1 MFSSKMC
8 WVTKTV
14 NQHTPRGACDD
25 MEPEINCSEL
35 CDSFSGQELDRTPL
49 HDLCRT
55 TITSSHHS
63 RRPISSLSPVL
74 LGIVWTFLSCGLLL
88 IVFLL
93 GFTIRCR
100 KNRIVKMS
108 SPNLNIVTLL
118 GSCLTY
124 SSAYLFGIQDK
135 NALVGSSMETLIQI
149 RLSMLCIGTSLVF
162 GPILGKSWRLYKVFT
177 QRVPDKR
184 VIIKDLQLLGLVA
197 ALVIADVI
205 LLITWV
211 LTDPIQCLQ
220 ILGVSM
226 TVTGRDVSCSLT
238 STHFCASRYSDVW
251 ITLILG
257 CKGLLLLHGAYLAGL
272 AGHVSA
278 PPVNQSLTAVVG
290 VNLVVLAAGL
300 LFVAARYLHPWP
312 NLVFGLTSG
321 GIFVC
326 TTTVNCFI
334 FVPQLKQWKAFEEEN
349 QTIRRMAKYFSTPS
363 RSFHTQYSVEQNC
376 HARGEKSSMERLL
389 TEKNAM
395 IESLQEQVNN
405 AKEKL
410 VRLVSAECAPEPRGW
425 AVPPAPSHSRDVLAA
440 ASARGLAAQGP
451 SECLADS
458 RNDPSA
464 AAQDS
469 QSTSVPSS
477 SVPSLE
483 RHVKEASPS
492 PGQEENIS
500 YLKDFSDHL
509 DSGCSQKPRAGQS
522 QGAERRDR
530 VPTAPHWSLPPAG
543 EGPVPQRQGQL
554 QNSEERQERLSRV
567 NSVIREKLQEV
578 LQDLGLGA
586 EAPLP
591 SSASCPQ
598 QAWKGSAAAS
608 PRKMPLSRE
617 LGFSPYLVRRRR
629 AAQRARSLF
638 PGSAP
643 SYVGHRANR
652 TVSRAHSGLKEQNRS
667 SPCLDPQTAD
677 SRVPRPSSGK
687 PLLLPDP
694 QGKLCTLEGSKQSHT
709 EPQGAGGSPVEFPH
723 QPSGSGR
730 AQCPAAPHLSR
741 ALPDLPEQQQVQ
753 PPGSPGCPSLS
764 SPCNY
769 LDTESS
775 SSDEFFCHCHRPY
788 CEICFQSSSDSS
800 DTGSSDTDLEPA
812 GGLASWEKLWARS
825 KPVVNFKDDLKPTLV

>member
-1 MFSSKMC
+1 
-8 WVTKTV
+8 
-14 NQHTPRGACDD
+14 

-35 CDSFSGQELDRTPL
+35 CDSIPGQELDRSPL

-55 TITSSHHS
+55 ITSSHYS
-63 RRPISSLSPVL
+63 SKTISSLSPVL

-88 IVFLL
+88 IVFFL

-100 KNRIVKMS
+100 NNRIVKMS

-124 SSAYLFGIQDK
+124 SSVYLFGIQDRD
-135 NALVGSSMETLIQI
+135 ALVGGSMETLIQI

-205 LLITWV
+205 LLVTWV

-238 STHFCASRYSDVW
+238 SSHFCASRYSDVW
-251 ITLILG
+251 IALVLV
-257 CKGLLLLHGAYLAGL
+257 CKGLLLLYGAYLAGL
-272 AGHVSA
+272 TDHVSS
-278 PPVNQSLTAVVG
+278 PPVNQSLTIMVG
-290 VNLVVLAAGL
+290 VNLVVVAAGL
-300 LFVAARYLHPWP
+300 LFVVTRYLHSWP

-326 TTTVNCFI
+326 TTTINCFI
-334 FVPQLKQWKAFEEEN
+334 FIPQLKQWKAFEEEN

-363 RSFHTQYSVEQNC
+363 KGFHTQYGEEQSC
-376 HARGEKSSMERLL
+376 HAGGERNSMDRLL

-410 VRLVSAECAPEPRGW
+410 VRLMSAECTLDPAEW
-425 AVPPAPSHSRDVLAA
+425 AVPPASSHSKNILVAT
-440 ASARGLAAQGP
+440 SAHSLVGQGP
-451 SECLADS
+451 SECLSDS
-458 RNDPSA
+458 QNDTSVVV
-464 AAQDS
+464 QDS
-469 QSTSVPSS
+469 QSTGVQ
-477 SVPSLE
+477 SLE
-483 RHVKEASPS
+483 PAVKDTSSS
-492 PGQEENIS
+492 PGQKEKTSN
-500 YLKDFSDHL
+500 LKDVSDHL
-509 DSGCSQKPRAGQS
+509 NLGCNQKPRPEQS
-522 QGAERRDR
+522 QGAERQDQ
-530 VPTAPHWSLPPAG
+530 VLMNHPQNLMPAG

-554 QNSEERQERLSRV
+554 ENSEESQKRLSRV

-578 LQDLGLGA
+578 LQDLGLGP
-586 EAPLP
+586 EPPLP
-591 SSASCPQ
+591 SSLSYPQ
-598 QAWKGSAAAS
+598 QPWKSSAAHS
-608 PRKMPLSRE
+608 FQKIPLTKE
-617 LGFSPYLVRRRR
+617 LGFSPYMVRRRR
-629 AAQRARSLF
+629 AALQARSHF
-638 PGSAP
+638 PGSMP

-652 TVSRAHSGLKEQNRS
+652 TVSGAHSGRLNVRS
-667 SPCLDPQTAD
+667 RDSVCLDPQTAD
-677 SRVPRPSSGK
+677 SRVPNSSSRK
-687 PLLLPDP
+687 TSLLPDP
-694 QGKLCTLEGSKQSHT
+694 QGKPDTLEGSKQSHT
-709 EPQGAGGSPVEFPH
+709 EPQGAGGNHAAFPH
-723 QPSGSGR
+723 QPSGSDW
-730 AQCPAAPHLSR
+730 APCPAAPHLSR
-741 ALPDLPEQQQVQ
+741 ASPDILEQRQLLPLGFPRCLSMS
-753 PPGSPGCPSLS
+753 PPCS
-764 SPCNY
+764 Y

-775 SSDEFFCHCHRPY
+775 SSDELFCRCHRPY

-800 DTGSSDTDLEPA
+800 DSGSSDTDPDTA

-825 KPVVNFKDDLKPTLV
+825 KPIVNFKDDLKPTLV

>member
-1 MFSSKMC
+1 
-8 WVTKTV
+8 
-14 NQHTPRGACDD
+14 

-35 CDSFSGQELDRTPL
+35 CDSFPGQELDRSPL

-55 TITSSHHS
+55 ITSSHYS
-63 RRPISSLSPVL
+63 SKTISSLSPVL

-88 IVFLL
+88 IVFFL

-100 KNRIVKMS
+100 NNRIVKMS

-124 SSAYLFGIQDK
+124 SSIYLFGIQDRD
-135 NALVGSSMETLIQI
+135 ALAGGSMETLIQI

-205 LLITWV
+205 LLVTWV

-251 ITLILG
+251 IALVLV
-257 CKGLLLLHGAYLAGL
+257 CK
-272 AGHVSA
+272 
-278 PPVNQSLTAVVG
+278 
-290 VNLVVLAAGL
+290 
-300 LFVAARYLHPWP
+300 
-312 NLVFGLTSG
+312 
-321 GIFVC
+321 
-326 TTTVNCFI
+326 
-334 FVPQLKQWKAFEEEN
+334 LKQWKAFEEEN

-363 RSFHTQYSVEQNC
+363 KSFHMQYGEEQNC
-376 HARGEKSSMERLL
+376 HTRGEKNSMDRLL

-410 VRLVSAECAPEPRGW
+410 VRLMSAECTFDPPEW
-425 AVPPAPSHSRDVLAA
+425 AIPPTSSHSKNSLTA
-440 ASARGLAAQGP
+440 ASAHSLVAQGP
-451 SECLADS
+451 LECLSDS
-458 RNDPSA
+458 QNDTSIV
-464 AAQDS
+464 AQDS

-477 SVPSLE
+477 SVQSLE
-483 RHVKEASPS
+483 GAVKDTSS
-492 PGQEENIS
+492 SSGQKEKIS
-500 YLKDFSDHL
+500 NFKDFSGHL
-509 DSGCSQKPRAGQS
+509 NLGCSQKPQPEQS
-522 QGAERRDR
+522 RGAERRDQ
-530 VPTAPHWSLPPAG
+530 VPMNPHQSVIPGG

-554 QNSEERQERLSRV
+554 ENSEEPQKRLSRV

-578 LQDLGLGA
+578 LQDLGLGP

-591 SSASCPQ
+591 SSPSYTQQPWKNPQ
-598 QAWKGSAAAS
+598 KI
-608 PRKMPLSRE
+608 PLSKE
-617 LGFSPYLVRRRR
+617 LGFSPYMVRRRR
-629 AAQRARSLF
+629 AALRARSHF
-638 PGSAP
+638 PGSIP
-643 SYVGHRANR
+643 SYMGHRANR
-652 TVSRAHSGLKEQNRS
+652 TVSGAHGGLNVQNRDS
-667 SPCLDPQTAD
+667 LCLDPQTAG
-677 SRVPRPSSGK
+677 SRAPKPSSRK
-687 PLLLPDP
+687 PSLFPDP
-694 QGKLCTLEGSKQSHT
+694 QGKLGTLEGSKQSQT
-709 EPQGAGGSPVEFPH
+709 EPQGTRGSQAAFAH
-723 QPSGSGR
+723 QPSGSDQ
-730 AQCPAAPHLSR
+730 AQRPAAPHLSR
-741 ALPDLPEQQQVQ
+741 ASPDVPEQWQLLSLGF
-753 PPGSPGCPSLS
+753 PDCPSMS

-800 DTGSSDTDLEPA
+800 DSGSSDSDPDPA
-812 GGLASWEKLWARS
+812 GGLASWEKLWAHS
-825 KPVVNFKDDLKPTLV
+825 KPIVNFKEDLKPTLV

>member
-1 MFSSKMC
+1 
-8 WVTKTV
+8 
-14 NQHTPRGACDD
+14 

-35 CDSFSGQELDRTPL
+35 CDSFPGQELDRSPL
-49 HDLCRT
+49 HNLCR
-55 TITSSHHS
+55 TITSSHYS
-63 RRPISSLSPVL
+63 SKTISSLSPVL
-74 LGIVWTFLSCGLLL
+74 LGVVWTFLSCGLLL
-88 IVFLL
+88 IVFFL

-100 KNRIVKMS
+100 NNRIVKMS

-124 SSAYLFGIQDK
+124 SSVYLFGIQDRD
-135 NALVGSSMETLIQI
+135 ALAGGSMETLIQI

-205 LLITWV
+205 LLVTWV

-251 ITLILG
+251 IALVLV
-257 CKGLLLLHGAYLAGL
+257 CKGLLLLYGAYLAGL
-272 AGHVSA
+272 TDHVSS
-278 PPVNQSLTAVVG
+278 PPVNQSLTIMVG
-290 VNLVVLAAGL
+290 VNLVVVAAGL
-300 LFVAARYLHPWP
+300 LFVVTRYLHSWP

-326 TTTVNCFI
+326 TTTINCFI
-334 FVPQLKQWKAFEEEN
+334 FIPQLKQWKAFEEEN

-363 RSFHTQYSVEQNC
+363 KSFHMQYGEEQNC
-376 HARGEKSSMERLL
+376 HTRGEKNSMDRLL

-410 VRLVSAECAPEPRGW
+410 VRLMSAECTFDPPEW
-425 AVPPAPSHSRDVLAA
+425 AVPPTSSHSKNSLTA
-440 ASARGLAAQGP
+440 ASAHSLVAQGP
-451 SECLADS
+451 LECLSDS
-458 RNDPSA
+458 QNDTSIV
-464 AAQDS
+464 AQDS

-477 SVPSLE
+477 SVQSLE
-483 RHVKEASPS
+483 GAVKDTSS
-492 PGQEENIS
+492 SSGQKEKIPNF
-500 YLKDFSDHL
+500 KDFSGHL
-509 DSGCSQKPRAGQS
+509 NLGCSQKPQPEQS
-522 QGAERRDR
+522 RGAERRDQ
-530 VPTAPHWSLPPAG
+530 VPMNPHQSVIPGG

-554 QNSEERQERLSRV
+554 ENSEEPQKRLSRV

-578 LQDLGLGA
+578 LQDLGLGP

-591 SSASCPQ
+591 SSPSYTQQPWKNPQ
-598 QAWKGSAAAS
+598 KI
-608 PRKMPLSRE
+608 PLSKE
-617 LGFSPYLVRRRR
+617 LGFSPYMVRRRR
-629 AAQRARSLF
+629 AALRARSHF
-638 PGSAP
+638 PGSIP
-643 SYVGHRANR
+643 SYVGHQANR
-652 TVSRAHSGLKEQNRS
+652 TVSGARGGLNVQNRDS
-667 SPCLDPQTAD
+667 LCLDPQTAG
-677 SRVPRPSSGK
+677 SRAPKPSSRK
-687 PLLLPDP
+687 PSLFPDP
-694 QGKLCTLEGSKQSHT
+694 QGKLGTLEGSKQSQT
-709 EPQGAGGSPVEFPH
+709 EPQGTRGSQAAFAH
-723 QPSGSGR
+723 QPSGSDQ
-730 AQCPAAPHLSR
+730 AQRPAAPHLSR
-741 ALPDLPEQQQVQ
+741 ASPDVPEQRQLLSLGF
-753 PPGSPGCPSLS
+753 PDRPSMS

-800 DTGSSDTDLEPA
+800 DSGSSDSDPDPA
-812 GGLASWEKLWARS
+812 GGLASWEKLWAHS
-825 KPVVNFKDDLKPTLV
+825 KPIVNFKEDLKPTLV